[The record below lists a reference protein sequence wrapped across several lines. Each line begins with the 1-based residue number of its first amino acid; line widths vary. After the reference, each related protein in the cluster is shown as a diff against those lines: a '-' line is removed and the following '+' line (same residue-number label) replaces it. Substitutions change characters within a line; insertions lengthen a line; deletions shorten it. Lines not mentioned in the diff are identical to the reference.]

1 MANDQN
7 RDQNRNLDQNRDQKT
22 RDRTIGEGMNSPDST
37 QMPLKASTGEPD
49 WETQT
54 NRNAGG
60 GGGNTGGGNT
70 GNTGGGDRSQSSDA
84 SASTPRGGRQNT
96 GGDSDT

>member
-7 RDQNRNLDQNRDQKT
+7 RDQNRDHNRDQGGGQS

-49 WETQT
+49 WDTQT
-54 NRNAGG
+54 NRNQDRSQ
-60 GGGNTGGGNT
+60 
-70 GNTGGGDRSQSSDA
+70 GDRSASDSA
-84 SASTPRGGRQNT
+84 SADAADAGRQGAPRGARQNT
-96 GGDSDT
+96 GGDTGT

>member
-1 MANDQN
+1 MAKDQN
-7 RDQNRNLDQNRDQKT
+7 KDQNKDQGQQ

-54 NRNAGG
+54 NRNAGKTG
-60 GGGNTGGGNT
+60 GGTGDSASTGNAGGESSGGNTN
-70 GNTGGGDRSQSSDA
+70 R
-84 SASTPRGGRQNT
+84 
-96 GGDSDT
+96 

>member
-7 RDQNRNLDQNRDQKT
+7 RDRNRDQNRDQNREQGRDEQ

-49 WETQT
+49 WETQSKG
-54 NRNAGG
+54 NAGDQSRTRQG
-60 GGGNTGGGNT
+60 GA
-70 GNTGGGDRSQSSDA
+70 DQSDA
-84 SASTPRGGRQNT
+84 SARGGRQNT
-96 GGDSDT
+96 GGSGGNTGS

>member
-1 MANDQN
+1 MANDRDQN
-7 RDQNRNLDQNRDQKT
+7 RDQNRSGT

-54 NRNAGG
+54 NRGADADQARS
-60 GGGNTGGGNT
+60 
-70 GNTGGGDRSQSSDA
+70 GDSL
-84 SASTPRGGRQNT
+84 PRGARQNP
-96 GGDSDT
+96 GGERDA